1 MAVELGVGYLSI
13 VPETSRLAPGIRQ
26 ALAGVDR
33 IGEESGRGIGSRMA
47 SGMSTTLKAGAIG
60 AGVAVAGVLG
70 TAITKGIGRLTAIDD
85 AEGKLAGLGHSAAS
99 TAKIMDSALA
109 SVKGTAY
116 GLGDAA
122 TIAASAVAA
131 GIKPGEE
138 LTKYLKLIGDAATI
152 GGSSLS
158 EMGSIINQTTTSGI
172 VFTDTLNQL
181 ADRGIPI
188 FTWLQDEYKVTG
200 AELRKM
206 VEDGQ
211 VDAATFQRVI
221 EENIG
226 GAALA
231 GGETVRGAFA
241 NMNAALGR
249 FGARLAEPIFDRAA
263 GGFTGITKAI
273 DEATTAIG
281 PFVDRFDEWLGSDGI
296 PKMQEF
302 GRSVSEAWESFSG
315 SGLAL
320 GSMSQVRDIFSDL
333 VDTGRALAP
342 SVQAI
347 VESLAMASAAT
358 GVSAWQVLLNTL
370 DAIAPIIDAT
380 LVPALSTVAGL
391 MQDNQGA
398 VTALMLGFAAFK
410 TLPALGAMAASAF
423 APLRTSLGATAASTA
438 GVRASFV
445 AMRGDF
451 RTLAP
456 QIGTVGAAMRSLG
469 NNSAT
474 IRGMQNAFIGSS
486 TAAGGFAAAI
496 RQGVQPALGG
506 LRAAASG
513 VRNLFAG
520 GLGIGLAV
528 VAATQFIGAMDDM
541 QESQDSNRESAF
553 RLAEAQKAVG
563 EAIASTSGSINAD
576 VLDALTEQMDT
587 YRQGLERTAADAPG
601 LWNDITNFV
610 MPKWD
615 DSMDLG
621 ERWSS
626 IWGGA
631 NDELQ
636 EAGRI
641 AGETSEALKELGVSN
656 QDLAVAMSGSD
667 AQWDSFIW
675 RLREVGGASDEAIAA
690 LQSQRDEFQKQQDA
704 AKNLTPGMVDLSD
717 AIGVLADVSATAD
730 QKTSALRQALVAL
743 GIIEGDSAQVMADYG
758 EAVAEIVSKSGA
770 AVDATAGLGAAMLDA
785 NGKLDTFAN
794 SNARALNDALS
805 DLGQNFLAAAQQSG
819 NAAAEYEK
827 AAPAL
832 QALADSY
839 GLPIEKIQELA
850 RSYGMVPDVVQT
862 LVLFN
867 GTEAVEQQL
876 GGIALRL
883 QQIDPDQPKTVTV
896 MGLTDDAI
904 TKLTDV
910 GLKVERLP
918 DGTVRVT
925 AETQDALNRLAELE
939 RPRNVTLNV
948 RTQMDP
954 AARAA
959 YFGSPNVQGP
969 FADGGFR
976 LPDQAT
982 IQPGRGAGL
991 VQWAEGETGGEAFI
1005 PLAQSKRGRSV
1016 QILSEVADRFGM
1028 RLEAYADGGIRRAMD
1043 AAYAGTGK
1051 TYLWGGTG
1059 PNGWDCSGWVG
1070 YLQQILM
1077 GMDPS
1082 SAAGRRLYTTYS
1094 LLGGSTAG
1102 LEPGAG
1108 PAGTV
1113 FIVGTSDEHMAA
1125 TLNGQPVE
1133 SGGAHGTSRIGS
1145 PAVGAFDPQF
1155 HSLFHLPN
1163 ELIDGGVG
1171 VDASGQ
1177 PTFGAQAARENP
1189 WTEKDQLD
1197 LESARISV
1205 QQAKEARDKV
1215 YNDEKK
1221 SDADRAQADLK
1232 VQRAELK
1239 VRELEQKRDGVGTA
1253 TSTEPAPP
1261 LTGEMGD
1268 GAIQVRQAE
1277 IAVLDAQLAR
1287 DKVYNDP
1294 QSTSLDKEKADLSV
1308 HSAKNSLE
1316 ETRKRVAEDEKDGTG
1331 GKSGSKS
1338 GEFSLTD
1345 RIKKYGSDVF
1355 GILVDAVIEQ
1365 ASPFGKSRWLDIPL
1379 PEFTPPEKG
1388 ATTSSDDKDRKLP
1401 LADIPS
1407 SFPDVNKQLGFNP
1420 AEPPEWIEKFLKK
1433 APKVFDNG
1441 GWLMPG
1447 EMGIN
1452 LSSRPE
1458 PIFNS
1463 PQQLL
1468 RFAGSSLSEL
1478 VPAAPPVNDFSVHIN
1493 NPQFA
1498 NESKMMRAARDVQE
1512 RKMMRYGGRP

>member
-1 MAVELGVGYLSI
+1 MAVELGTGYISI
-13 VPETSRLAPGIRQ
+13 VPETSRIAPGIRQ
-26 ALAGVDR
+26 ALSNTGS
-33 IGEESGRGIGSRMA
+33 IGEQAGRDIGGR
-47 SGMSTTLKAGAIG
+47 MSTALGGALKAGAVG
-60 AGVAVAGVLG
+60 AGAVVAGVLG

-249 FGARLAEPIFDRAA
+249 FGAKLAEPIFDRAA

-302 GRSVSEAWESFSG
+302 GQTIADMWEKFSNSQFVTG
-315 SGLAL
+315 SLSQISGIFADLLTTGQAL
-320 GSMSQVRDIFSDL
+320 I
-333 VDTGRALAP
+333 P
-342 SVQAI
+342 SVVGIATALSDAAAAI
-347 VESLAMASAAT
+347 GISS
-358 GVSAWQVLLNTL
+358 WQLLLNTL
-370 DAIAPIIDAT
+370 DAVAPILDAT
-380 LVPALSTVAGL
+380 LVPALERVSELMQENQGITTALVGGFALFETVPNIIEGISGPFEAVTSQISGAFDAIRNLGSGMQSTARVAGYGQVQ
-391 MQDNQGA
+391 MGRFGSAIQRIGQN
-398 VTALMLGFAAFK
+398 V
-410 TLPALGAMAASAF
+410 PIVGAMQTSFLNAAAGAERF
-423 APLRTSLGATAASTA
+423 GRTAGIAAAASTGLKAAAMGVANAFGGPLIA
-438 GVRASFV
+438 G
-445 AMRGDF
+445 
-451 RTLAP
+451 
-456 QIGTVGAAMRSLG
+456 IGAAILLG
-469 NNSAT
+469 TQLAGAADDVSTAQ
-474 IRGMQNAFIGSS
+474 QNAQKS
-486 TAAGGFAAAI
+486 AI
-496 RQGVQPALGG
+496 
-506 LRAAASG
+506 
-513 VRNLFAG
+513 
-520 GLGIGLAV
+520 
-528 VAATQFIGAMDDM
+528 D
-541 QESQDSNRESAF
+541 
-553 RLAEAQKAVG
+553 LAEAQDTLA
-563 EAIASTSGSINAD
+563 EAFARSSGAIND
-576 VLDALTEQMDT
+576 NVMSALTDQVDT
-587 YRQGLERTAADAPG
+587 FRQTLSQTAADAPG
-601 LWNDITNFV
+601 F
-610 MPKWD
+610 
-615 DSMDLG
+615 
-621 ERWSS
+621 WSDVLA
-626 IWGGA
+626 GFGYEEVGKQTREA
-631 NDELQ
+631 LQ
-636 EAGRI
+636 EAGR
-641 AGETSEALKELGVSN
+641 AAEETSAALDKMGASN
-656 QDLAVAMSGSD
+656 ADIAAAISGSD
-667 AQWDSFIW
+667 TDWNAFIG
-675 RLREVGGASDEAIAA
+675 RLRDLGGASDDAVAA

-743 GIIEGDSAQVMADYG
+743 GIIEADSAQVMADYG
-758 EAVAEIVSKSGA
+758 EAVAEIVAKSGA
-770 AVDATAGLGAAMLDA
+770 AVDATVGLGSAMLDA

-1077 GMDPS
+1077 GLDPA

-1125 TLNGQPVE
+1125 TLNGQPAE
-1133 SGGAHGTSRIGS
+1133 SGGAHGTSRIGA

-1239 VRELEQKRDGVGTA
+1239 VRELEQKRDGVGTSQI
-1253 TSTEPAPP
+1253 STEPAPP
-1261 LTGEMGD
+1261 LTGEMGE

-1294 QSTSLDKEKADLSV
+1294 DSTSLDKEKADIAV
-1308 HSAKNSLE
+1308 HSAKNSLDA
-1316 ETRKRVAEDEKDGTG
+1316 TRKRVAEEEQETAS
-1331 GKSGSKS
+1331 GKSGAKS
-1338 GEFSLTD
+1338 GEFSLTE

-1388 ATTSSDDKDRKLP
+1388 ATTSSDDKGRKLP

-1498 NESKMMRAARDVQE
+1498 NESKMMRAARDTQE

>member
-1 MAVELGVGYLSI
+1 
-13 VPETSRLAPGIRQ
+13 
-26 ALAGVDR
+26 
-33 IGEESGRGIGSRMA
+33 
-47 SGMSTTLKAGAIG
+47 MSTALGGALKAGAIG

-131 GIKPGEE
+131 GIKPGQE
-138 LTKYLKLIGDAATI
+138 LTKYLSMIGDAATI
-152 GGSSLS
+152 GGASLS
-158 EMGSIINQTTTSGI
+158 EMGSILNQVQTGQAAY
-172 VFTDTLNQL
+172 TDDLNQL
-181 ADRGIPI
+181 ADRGIPVYQ
-188 FTWLQDEYKVTG
+188 WLAKEAGVAASEVKG
-200 AELRKM
+200 LAAEGKISSEMLF
-206 VEDGQ
+206 
-211 VDAATFQRVI
+211 AAIQK
-221 EENIG
+221 NIG

-231 GGETVRGAFA
+231 GGQTVRGAFD

-249 FGARLAEPIFDRAA
+249 FGAKLAEPIFDRAA

-281 PFVDRFDEWLGSDGI
+281 PFVDRFDDWLGSDGV

-302 GRSVSEAWESFSG
+302 GRAIGEAWGSFSD
-315 SGLAL
+315 SGLVV
-320 GSMSQVRDIFSDL
+320 GSMSELRGIFSDL

-370 DAIAPIIDAT
+370 DAIAPILDAT

-423 APLRTSLGATAASTA
+423 SPLRSSLGATAASTA
-438 GVRASFV
+438 GVRASF
-445 AMRGDF
+445 AAIRGDF

-474 IRGMQNAFIGSS
+474 IRSMQNAFIGSS
-486 TAAGGFAAAI
+486 TAAGGFTSAIRAGVTPALSGLRSAAA
-496 RQGVQPALGG
+496 
-506 LRAAASG
+506 G

-528 VAATQFIGAMDDM
+528 VAATQFVGAMDDM
-541 QESQDSNRESAF
+541 KESQDSNRDSAF
-553 RLAEAQKAVG
+553 RLAEAQRDVA
-563 EAIASTSGSINAD
+563 EALASTSGSINAD
-576 VLDALTEQMDT
+576 ALAALTEQMDT

-675 RLREVGGASDEAIAA
+675 RLREVGGASDEAVAS
-690 LQSQRDEFQKQQDA
+690 LQRQRDEFLQQQQA

-717 AIGVLADVSATAD
+717 AIGTLADVSATAD

-743 GIIEGDSAQVMADYG
+743 GIIEADSAQVMADYG
-758 EAVAEIVSKSGA
+758 EAVADIASGAGA
-770 AVDATAGLGAAMLDA
+770 AVDATAGLGNAMLDA

-794 SNARALNDALS
+794 ANARNLNEALS

-819 NAAAEYEK
+819 NAAAEYDK

-832 QALADSY
+832 QALADAY
-839 GLPIEKIQELA
+839 NLPIEKVQELA

-862 LVLFN
+862 LVMFN
-867 GTEAVEQQL
+867 GTEAVDQQL

-883 QQIDPDQPKTVTV
+883 QQIDPDKPKTVTV

-925 AETQDALNRLAELE
+925 ADTAQALNALADLS
-939 RPRNVTLNV
+939 RPRNVVITAQL
-948 RTQMDP
+948 QGDP

-959 YFGSPNVQGP
+959 YFGNSNIQGP

-1005 PLAQSKRGRSV
+1005 PLAESKRGRSV

-1028 RLEAYADGGIRRAMD
+1028 RLESYADGGIRRAMD

-1077 GMDPS
+1077 GLDPA

-1133 SGGAHGTSRIGS
+1133 SGGAHGTSRIGA

-1239 VRELEQKRDGVGTA
+1239 VRELEQKRDGVGTSQI
-1253 TSTEPAPP
+1253 STEPAPP
-1261 LTGEMGD
+1261 LTGEMGE

-1294 QSTSLDKEKADLSV
+1294 DSTSLDKEKADIAV
-1308 HSAKNSLE
+1308 HSAKNSLDA
-1316 ETRKRVAEDEKDGTG
+1316 TRKRVAEEEQETAS
-1331 GKSGSKS
+1331 GKSGAKS

-1388 ATTSSDDKDRKLP
+1388 ATTSSDDKGRKLP

-1498 NESKMMRAARDVQE
+1498 NESKMMRAARDTQE